1 MEAQGSGAGARGQ
14 PSRDGPERARPHA
27 YAIAVAAERGT
38 APTPPV
44 HTKETSLEAPRRII
58 SAGAVLGE
66 PSGLGIEAQRS
77 APTSSEDSTGDR
89 LPRCRE
95 PVPARIPTMR
105 WPSPMALRR
114 PAAGEGQQSPSAA
127 GRKTLA
133 QGVRRHQDGDIPQPP
148 PCRRSA
154 SPGRRAGFRASPEL
168 MGGGDS
174 NMSLRDTNDPN
185 RGING
190 KASPVDSL

>member
-1 MEAQGSGAGARGQ
+1 MQGRWAGAG
-14 PSRDGPERARPHA
+14 GPGSTGRREGSPGPCASA
-27 YAIAVAAERGT
+27 AAAERGT

-44 HTKETSLEAPRRII
+44 HTIETSLEAPRRII

-77 APTSSEDSTGDR
+77 APTCSEDSTGDR

-105 WPSPMALRR
+105 WPGPMALRR

-148 PCRRSA
+148 PCRSSA
-154 SPGRRAGFRASPEL
+154 SPGRRPGFRASPEL